1 MTMRL
6 ELSVRPPCEDWVCR
20 FMVVGM
26 RVSEV
31 VVMGIV
37 VAMPL
42 MVVTMSVVNVRMERE
57 KEVDRLGETEEPGSE
72 VAGEGDEVEGVE
84 EMAAEDEAVAG
95 LVLELR
101 LELVVGGIDAE
112 VVGRTLDNDKVILFC
127 VEAVM
132 EELSA
137 NCRLSTSLL
146 ACISTG
152 SATTSHIESHID
164 RTTPRTENI
173 VLILS
178 TQKR

>member
-1 MTMRL
+1 
-6 ELSVRPPCEDWVCR
+6 
-20 FMVVGM
+20 
-26 RVSEV
+26 
-31 VVMGIV
+31 MGIV

-72 VAGEGDEVEGVE
+72 VARDGDAVEGVE

-95 LVLELR
+95 LELELR

-112 VVGRTLDNDKVILFC
+112 VVGTTLDNDKVLILLC

-137 NCRLSTSLL
+137 NCLLSTSLL

-152 SATTSHIESHID
+152 SATTSHIDSHID
-164 RTTPRTENI
+164 RITAPTENI

-178 TQKR
+178 TQKGDQAPDQQPVQLG